1 MTTVPWAAALL
12 ALALPVALPAQSY
25 RTTVETRRVAA
36 DRALR
41 VDLTYAVGELLVH
54 PGEAPRTYRLG
65 LTYAEDL
72 FTPQVRYDAS
82 AGALTIK
89 LDGKSDVHLDKT
101 DHLDQTLDLALP
113 RDVPLDLS
121 LTFGALEADLELGD
135 LMLRSAEIK
144 TGASDATV
152 TFSEPTRGPCERLT
166 FNVGAAQFEA
176 RQLGNSGCQS
186 ISLTGAV
193 GDMELDFSG
202 SALRPDTKLF
212 VKVGLGQ
219 VRLRIPEAVGIRLDT
234 DRFLAS
240 VDRAGLVK
248 QGNAYVSPG
257 FDRATTKLNIDIDAA
272 LGSVEIERT
281 R

>member
-1 MTTVPWAAALL
+1 MNTAPWAAALL
-12 ALALPVALPAQSY
+12 ALALPAALPAQSY

-36 DRALR
+36 ERPLR

-54 PGEAPRTYRLG
+54 PAEASRTYRVG
-65 LTYAEDL
+65 LTYAEEL
-72 FTPQVRYDAS
+72 FSPQIRYDAS
-82 AGALTIK
+82 AGSLTIK
-89 LDGKSDVHLDKT
+89 LEGKGNVDLDKT
-101 DHLDQTLDLALP
+101 DELDQTLDLALP
-113 RDVPLDLS
+113 PDVPLDLA

-135 LMLRSAEIK
+135 LTLRSAVIQ
-144 TGASDATV
+144 TGASDAV
-152 TFSEPTRGPCERLT
+152 VRFSRPARGACDSLA

-176 RQLGNSGCQS
+176 HQLGNSGCKV
-186 ISLTGAV
+186 ITLTGAV
-193 GDMELDFSG
+193 GDMELDLSG
-202 SALRPDTKLF
+202 HRLETVTRLV

-219 VRLRIPEAVGIRLDT
+219 VRLRIPEAVGIRLDS

-248 QGNAYVSPG
+248 QGSAYVSPG
-257 FDRATTKLNIDIDAA
+257 YDRAETKLTIEVDAA

>member
-1 MTTVPWAAALL
+1 
-12 ALALPVALPAQSY
+12 
-25 RTTVETRRVAA
+25 
-36 DRALR
+36 
-41 VDLTYAVGELLVH
+41 
-54 PGEAPRTYRLG
+54 
-65 LTYAEDL
+65 
-72 FTPQVRYDAS
+72 VRYDAS

-257 FDRATTKLNIDIDAA
+257 FDRATTKLNIEIDAA